1 VARRVHRAG
10 DNPDVA
16 PSADRWT
23 EIEPAEG
30 SREHL
35 PIPSFLGVTSSR
47 CQKGTSVSTVVPT
60 TPSIELAAETA
71 GPAPRVLTRL
81 AGAVLPAGA
90 VLFAT
95 GILSSPI
102 ATGDDRASYLESLG
116 RDPGL
121 TQLSAVLL
129 HYGNLLLGVGA
140 LALPLL
146 VRGRRGWLPTT
157 IGALLSAL
165 ALLGTSGAL
174 FSDWMHMELA
184 RSLPTDEAV
193 SISEKVLGAP
203 LLQLC
208 FGLDPLLLL
217 GLPLVVFGLCRA
229 GVLGWWTLATVVA
242 GTVLL
247 PFSPTSN
254 NLVVAVAF
262 VLIQL
267 PLAVAGVRL
276 IARTRLRD

>member
-1 VARRVHRAG
+1 M
-10 DNPDVA
+10 
-16 PSADRWT
+16 
-23 EIEPAEG
+23 
-30 SREHL
+30 
-35 PIPSFLGVTSSR
+35 
-47 CQKGTSVSTVVPT
+47 STVVPT
-60 TPSIELAAETA
+60 APATIELAEAA
-71 GPAPRVLTRL
+71 SPAPRVLTRL
-81 AGAVLPAGA
+81 AGAALPAGA
-90 VLFAT
+90 VLFAA
-95 GILSSPI
+95 GILSSPS

-146 VRGRRGWLPTT
+146 VRGRRGWLPAL
-157 IGALLSAL
+157 IGALVSAL

-184 RSLPTDEAV
+184 RNLTTDQAV

-229 GVLGWWTLATVVA
+229 GVLGWWTLASVVA

-247 PFSPTSN
+247 PFSPASG
-254 NLVVAVAF
+254 NLVPTIAF

-276 IARTRLRD
+276 ITRSRIRE

>member
-1 VARRVHRAG
+1 MTGGASSTDRR
-10 DNPDVA
+10 
-16 PSADRWT
+16 T

-30 SREHL
+30 SPDTLDIR
-35 PIPSFLGVTSSR
+35 SFLGVTAPR
-47 CQKGTSVSTVVPT
+47 CQRGTIVSTVVPSA
-60 TPSIELAAETA
+60 PAPIELAAEPTS
-71 GPAPRVLTRL
+71 PAPRILTRI
-81 AGAVLPAGA
+81 AGGALPVGA
-90 VLFAT
+90 VLFAA

-102 ATGDDRASYLESLG
+102 ATGDDRASYLASLG

-121 TQLSAVLL
+121 TQLSAVFL
-129 HYGNLLLGVGA
+129 HYGNLLLGLGA
-140 LALPLL
+140 VALPLL
-146 VRGRRGWLPTT
+146 VRGRRGWLPSLV
-157 IGALLSAL
+157 GALLSAL

-184 RSLPTDEAV
+184 RNLPTDQAV

-229 GVLGWWTLATVVA
+229 GVLGWWTLASVVA

-247 PFSPTSN
+247 PFSPASG
-254 NLVVAVAF
+254 NLVPTIAF

-276 IARTRLRD
+276 ITRSRIRD

>member
-1 VARRVHRAG
+1 
-10 DNPDVA
+10 
-16 PSADRWT
+16 
-23 EIEPAEG
+23 
-30 SREHL
+30 
-35 PIPSFLGVTSSR
+35 
-47 CQKGTSVSTVVPT
+47 VSTVVPT
-60 TPSIELAAETA
+60 TSTIAEPAAEATS
-71 GPAPRVLTRL
+71 PAPRVLTRL
-81 AGAVLPAGA
+81 AGAVLPAGT
-90 VLFAT
+90 VLFAA
-95 GILSSPI
+95 GILTSPI

-129 HYGNLLLGVGA
+129 HYGNLLLGLGA
-140 LALPLL
+140 VALPLL
-146 VRGRRGWLPTT
+146 VRGRRGWLPSLV
-157 IGALLSAL
+157 GALLSAL

-184 RSLPTDEAV
+184 RNLPTEQAV

-229 GVLGWWTLATVVA
+229 GVLGWWTLASVVA

-247 PFSPTSN
+247 PFSPASG
-254 NLVVAVAF
+254 NLVPTIAF

-276 IARTRLRD
+276 ITRSRIRD

>member
-1 VARRVHRAG
+1 
-10 DNPDVA
+10 
-16 PSADRWT
+16 
-23 EIEPAEG
+23 
-30 SREHL
+30 
-35 PIPSFLGVTSSR
+35 
-47 CQKGTSVSTVVPT
+47 VSTVVPSVPT
-60 TPSIELAAETA
+60 TVEPAAEATS
-71 GPAPRVLTRL
+71 PAPRVLTRL
-81 AGAVLPAGA
+81 AGAALPAGA
-90 VLFAT
+90 VLFAA

-121 TQLSAVLL
+121 TQLSALLL
-129 HYGNLLLGVGA
+129 HYGNLFLGVGA

-146 VRGRRGWLPTT
+146 VRGRRGWLPTL

-165 ALLGTSGAL
+165 ALFGTSGAL

-184 RSLPTDEAV
+184 RTVAMDQAV
-193 SISEKVLGAP
+193 TVSENVLSAP
-203 LLQLC
+203 LFQLA

-229 GVLGWWTLATVVA
+229 GVLGWWALGSVVA

-247 PFSPTSN
+247 PFSPPTG
-254 NLVVAVAF
+254 NLVPAAAF

-267 PLAVAGVRL
+267 PLAVAGIRL
-276 IARTRLRD
+276 IARARLTAR

>member
-1 VARRVHRAG
+1 M
-10 DNPDVA
+10 
-16 PSADRWT
+16 
-23 EIEPAEG
+23 
-30 SREHL
+30 
-35 PIPSFLGVTSSR
+35 
-47 CQKGTSVSTVVPT
+47 STVVPSVPT
-60 TPSIELAAETA
+60 TVEPAADVPS
-71 GPAPRVLTRL
+71 PAPRVLTRI
-81 AGAVLPAGA
+81 AGGALPAGA
-90 VLFAT
+90 VLFAA

-102 ATGDDRASYLESLG
+102 ATGNDRASYLESLG

-121 TQLSAVLL
+121 TQLSALAL

-146 VRGRRGWLPTT
+146 VRGRRGWLPAT

-184 RSLPTDEAV
+184 RNLPMDQAV
-193 SISEKVLGAP
+193 SVSEKVLGAP
-203 LLQLC
+203 LLQLA

-229 GVLGWWTLATVVA
+229 GVLGWWTLGSVIT

-247 PFSPTSN
+247 PFSPASG
-254 NLVVAVAF
+254 NLVPAIAF

-267 PLAVAGVRL
+267 PLAVAGLRL
-276 IARTRLRD
+276 IGRSRIRD

>member
-1 VARRVHRAG
+1 
-10 DNPDVA
+10 
-16 PSADRWT
+16 
-23 EIEPAEG
+23 
-30 SREHL
+30 
-35 PIPSFLGVTSSR
+35 
-47 CQKGTSVSTVVPT
+47 VSTVVPT
-60 TPSIELAAETA
+60 APATIELAAETA
-71 GPAPRVLTRL
+71 SPAPRILTRL
-81 AGAVLPAGA
+81 AGAALPAGA
-90 VLFAT
+90 VLFAA

-116 RDPGL
+116 RDPAL
-121 TQLSAVLL
+121 TQVSAVLL
-129 HYGNLLLGVGA
+129 HYGNLLLGLGA
-140 LALPLL
+140 VALPLL
-146 VRGRRGWLPTT
+146 VRGRRGWLPALV
-157 IGALLSAL
+157 GALLSTL

-184 RSLPTDEAV
+184 RTLSTEQAV

-229 GVLGWWTLATVVA
+229 GVLGWWTLASVVA

-247 PFSPTSN
+247 PFSPASG
-254 NLVVAVAF
+254 NLVPTIAF

-276 IARTRLRD
+276 IARSRIRD